1 MKRTLALIVVSGIGA
16 AAYANIAGGSMA
28 GGAFLQAG
36 SAFEDHAFGV
46 PASETYTL
54 EAPPEGAGSAST
66 VAKVITQATSDSVMF
81 DFDVTTLGAAEN
93 LGGADVFVEF
103 TLVDAANF
111 LLEGDL
117 SGLTF
122 FQSTIQGVDNDFV
135 LVDELFFD
143 QFGYFGTLVDGQ
155 GNPVPQFSRQGVLEA
170 GTYTFALSAFS
181 EALPGAG
188 AFDGQGRL
196 SLSLTAI
203 PAPSAALALGAPS
216 LFALRRRR

>member
-1 MKRTLALIVVSGIGA
+1 MS
-16 AAYANIAGGSMA
+16 

-36 SAFEDHAFGV
+36 SAFEDHTFGV

-54 EAPPEGAGSAST
+54 DAPPEGAGSVST
-66 VAKVITQATSDSVMF
+66 VAKVITLATSDSVMF

-111 LLEGDL
+111 MLEGNL
-117 SGLTF
+117 SGLTL
-122 FQSTIQGVDNDFV
+122 FQSTVQGVDNDFV
-135 LVDELFFD
+135 LVDEVFFD

-188 AFDGQGRL
+188 TFEGYGRL
-196 SLSLTAI
+196 ALTLTSI
-203 PAPSAALALGAPS
+203 PAPSAALALAAPA
-216 LFALRRRR
+216 LLALRRRR

>member
-1 MKRTLALIVVSGIGA
+1 MKRTLVLVAFAGLGA
-16 AAYANIAGGSMA
+16 TAWANLG
-28 GGAFLQAG
+28 GGAMTGEAYLQAG
-36 SAFEDHAFGV
+36 SAFDDHAFGV

-54 EAPPEGAGSAST
+54 SMPPEGAGSVST
-66 VAKVITQATSDSVMF
+66 VAKVITNATSDSLMF
-81 DFDVTTLGAAEN
+81 DFDVTTLGAADN
-93 LGGADVFVEF
+93 IGGADMFIEF
-103 TLVDAANF
+103 TLTEAANF

-122 FQSTIQGVDNDFV
+122 FQSSIQGVDTDFV
-135 LVDELFFD
+135 LFDEVFFD

-155 GNPVPQFSRQGVLEA
+155 GNPVPQFSRQGVLDA

-188 AFDGQGRL
+188 DFDGQGHL

-203 PAPSAALALGAPS
+203 PAPSAVLALAAPG
-216 LFALRRRR
+216 LLALRRRR